1 MTQCNVESVL
11 RILCAE
17 AVLTVLLQFC
27 NWPVGNLY
35 ETCNTK
41 LRNCPP
47 ALLTPQPV
55 KALARSGGRG
65 GVGASWAGGTL
76 LFILL
81 IQIQQKYL
89 LVSTVLRV
97 VTNK

>member
-11 RILCAE
+11 SILCAE

-41 LRNCPP
+41 LCNCPP

-55 KALARSGGRG
+55 TALARGGGRG
-65 GVGASWAGGTL
+65 GGRARLAGGTL

-81 IQIQQKYL
+81 LQMQQKYL
-89 LVSTVLRV
+89 LVSTVPRV
-97 VTNK
+97 ITNK

>member
-1 MTQCNVESVL
+1 M
-11 RILCAE
+11 
-17 AVLTVLLQFC
+17 LTVLLQFC

-55 KALARSGGRG
+55 TALARGGGRG
-65 GVGASWAGGTL
+65 GGGATWAVGTL
-76 LFILL
+76 LFML
-81 IQIQQKYL
+81 QINIY
-89 LVSTVLRV
+89 
-97 VTNK
+97 